1 MSITPREFSSLTIL
15 TEPAAQAARTTH
27 DELTK
32 ICEHPVFRVTT
43 DTEHFKSGVWVDN
56 NGEPVSIPLA
66 GIVQPGARLGPY
78 GNQSDKPRS
87 KWDVRYLLFSTRMPY
102 RSLTVA

>member
-27 DELTK
+27 DKLTK
-32 ICEHPVFRVTT
+32 ICEHPVFRATM
-43 DTEHFKSGVWVDN
+43 DTERFKSGVWVDN

-87 KWDVRYLLFSTRMPY
+87 KWDVRYLLFSTHMPY
-102 RSLTVA
+102 CSLTVA